1 MRGWRGHCGRTALA
15 SIALAPV
22 PTVNNRF
29 TDAKPKGLA
38 RERYWAPFGLWFLL
52 LATLPAACGKRLEVA
67 ECNPEPKDDGSEDGG
82 PTTATGFVFPW
93 STGFEVGFCE
103 YVHPG
108 GFCYRRGNAT
118 SELVTSPVHSGNF
131 AAAYTTY
138 NDLGTQARCVRQGT
152 FPKSAY
158 YSAWFYLPPTKIES
172 GNWNLIHISGN
183 DTPTSAAR
191 GLWDVSVVETSNGQ
205 LRLSVFNFI
214 GGNTPTLSPAL
225 TIPTEAWFHV
235 VFYLNRA
242 SDATGEVKLYQDD
255 QLLLHLT
262 GLVTDDSNWG
272 QWYVGNYATGLAPS
286 QTTIYVDDVSLSPNP

>member
-1 MRGWRGHCGRTALA
+1 
-15 SIALAPV
+15 
-22 PTVNNRF
+22 
-29 TDAKPKGLA
+29 
-38 RERYWAPFGLWFLL
+38 
-52 LATLPAACGKRLEVA
+52 
-67 ECNPEPKDDGSEDGG
+67 
-82 PTTATGFVFPW
+82 VFPW
-93 STGFEVGFCE
+93 STGFEAGFCE
-103 YVHPG
+103 YVRPG

-118 SELVTSPVHSGNF
+118 NELVMSPVHSGNF
-131 AAAYTTY
+131 AAAYTTN

-158 YSAWFYLPPTKIES
+158 YSAWFYLPSTKIES
-172 GNWNLIHISGN
+172 GTWNLIHISGN

-214 GGNTPTLSPAL
+214 GGSTPTLSPAL